1 MIAAANS
8 LLSKVLCMSR
18 FTFNTAFLSLMMSWQ
33 VPAFAQLDTT
43 EQAMVAFIDDSNAAA
58 QELLIESV
66 NINSGT
72 MNFAGVR
79 AIADHMMPHFEAIG
93 FETRWEDGSA
103 FGRAGHL
110 IAEIRG
116 DGEGPKLL
124 LIGHLDTVFEPSS
137 PFQSFE
143 RIDAERA
150 TGPGI
155 TDMKGGNVIMLQAL
169 RALHEV
175 DLLQDMDITVVM
187 TGDEE
192 LSGDPLSLSK
202 KAIID
207 AATYADIAIGFEDGD
222 GNPTTA
228 NISRRGSSD
237 WTLRVKGRP
246 AHSSQVFREDIGP
259 GAIYE
264 TARILLLFL
273 ENLQQEENLTFNPGR
288 ILGGSEITHDSE
300 TSSGT
305 AFGKNNVVAQSALV
319 TGDLRAVSVEQL
331 DRARNT
337 MREITAA
344 NFPHT
349 SAEIEFDDGYP
360 PLAPSEGNAE
370 LLEIYSR
377 ASHDLGFG
385 RVVAVNPRLA
395 GAADVSFTSGL
406 VAMAIDGLGLS
417 GSGGHTVDETA
428 LMSALPSQS
437 KRAALL
443 MYRLVR

>member
-377 ASHDLGFG
+377 ASLDLGFG

>member
-1 MIAAANS
+1 
-8 LLSKVLCMSR
+8 
-18 FTFNTAFLSLMMSWQ
+18 MSWQ

-237 WTLRVKGRP
+237 LSLL
-246 AHSSQVFREDIGP
+246 SS
-259 GAIYE
+259 
-264 TARILLLFL
+264 
-273 ENLQQEENLTFNPGR
+273 NC
-288 ILGGSEITHDSE
+288 
-300 TSSGT
+300 
-305 AFGKNNVVAQSALV
+305 
-319 TGDLRAVSVEQL
+319 
-331 DRARNT
+331 
-337 MREITAA
+337 
-344 NFPHT
+344 
-349 SAEIEFDDGYP
+349 
-360 PLAPSEGNAE
+360 
-370 LLEIYSR
+370 
-377 ASHDLGFG
+377 
-385 RVVAVNPRLA
+385 
-395 GAADVSFTSGL
+395 
-406 VAMAIDGLGLS
+406 
-417 GSGGHTVDETA
+417 
-428 LMSALPSQS
+428 
-437 KRAALL
+437 
-443 MYRLVR
+443 

>member
-1 MIAAANS
+1 
-8 LLSKVLCMSR
+8 MSR
-18 FTFNTAFLSLMMSWQ
+18 FTFNTAVLSLLISWQ
-33 VPAFAQLDTT
+33 FPAFAQLDSA
-43 EQAMVAFIDDSNAAA
+43 EQAIVAFIDGSNSAAE
-58 QELLIESV
+58 QLLIESV

-79 AIADHMMPHFEAIG
+79 AVAEHMMPHFEAIG
-93 FETRWEDGSA
+93 FETRWEDGSG

-110 IAEIRG
+110 LAQMRG
-116 DGEGPKLL
+116 GGEGPKLL

-143 RIDAERA
+143 WLDAERA
-150 TGPGI
+150 SGPGT
-155 TDMKGGNVIMLQAL
+155 TDMKGGNIIMLQAL
-169 RALHEV
+169 RALAEV
-175 DLLQDMDITVVM
+175 NLLQDMDITVVL

-192 LSGDPLSLSK
+192 LSGDPLTLSK

-207 AATYADIAIGFEDGD
+207 AAEYADIAIGFEDGD
-222 GNPTTA
+222 GNPATA
-228 NISRRGSSD
+228 NISRRGSSG
-237 WTLRVKGRP
+237 WTLQVKGTP

-288 ILGGSEITHDSE
+288 IIGGSEISHDSE
-300 TSSGT
+300 SSSGT
-305 AFGKNNVVAQSALV
+305 AFGKNNVVAESALV
-319 TGDLRAVSVEQL
+319 TGDLRAVSLEQL
-331 DRARNT
+331 DRARST
-337 MREITAA
+337 MREIVAA

-349 SAEIEFDDGYP
+349 SAEIEFSDGYP
-360 PLAPSEGNAE
+360 PLAPSDGNAD
-370 LLEIYSR
+370 LLRVYSQ
-377 ASHDLGFG
+377 ASADLGFG
-385 RVVAVNPRLA
+385 SVAPVNPRLA

-406 VAMAIDGLGLS
+406 VDMAIDGLGLS

-443 MYRLVR
+443 MYRLHKK

>member
-1 MIAAANS
+1 
-8 LLSKVLCMSR
+8 MSR
-18 FTFNTAFLSLMMSWQ
+18 LTFNITILCLMMSWQ
-33 VPAFAQLDTT
+33 VPAFAQLDSA
-43 EQAMVAFIDDSNAAA
+43 EQAMVAFIDDSNGAAE
-58 QELLIESV
+58 ELLIESV

-79 AIADHMMPHFEAIG
+79 AVADHMMPHFEAIG

-116 DGEGPKLL
+116 GGEGPKLL

-137 PFQSFE
+137 PFQNFE

-150 TGPGI
+150 TGPGT

-169 RALHEV
+169 RTLNEV
-175 DLLQDMDITVVM
+175 GLLRDMDITVVM

-192 LSGDPLSLSK
+192 LSGDPLALSK

-228 NISRRGSSD
+228 NISRRGSSG
-237 WTLRVKGRP
+237 WTLQVKGTP

-288 ILGGSEITHDSE
+288 ILGGSEITHDTE
-300 TSSGT
+300 ASSGT
-305 AFGKNNVVAQSALV
+305 AFGKNNVVAESALV
-319 TGDLRAVSVEQL
+319 TGDLRAVSLEQL
-331 DRARNT
+331 QRARRT
-337 MREITAA
+337 MREIVAA

-349 SAEIEFDDGYP
+349 SAEIAFSDGYP
-360 PLAPSEGNAE
+360 PLAPTEGNAE
-370 LLEIYSR
+370 LLGVYSR
-377 ASHDLGFG
+377 ASADLGLG
-385 RVVAVNPRLA
+385 SVAAVNPRLA

-406 VAMAIDGLGLS
+406 VDMAIDGLGLS

-428 LMSALPSQS
+428 LMTALPSQS

-443 MYRLVR
+443 IYRLHQ

>member
-1 MIAAANS
+1 MSRSTFNIALLS
-8 LLSKVLCMSR
+8 LLI
-18 FTFNTAFLSLMMSWQ
+18 SWQ
-33 VPAFAQLDTT
+33 LPALAQLDSA
-43 EQAMVAFIDDSNAAA
+43 EQTMVDFIDDSNAAA
-58 QELLIESV
+58 EELLIESV

-79 AIADHMMPHFEAIG
+79 AVADHMMPHFDALG
-93 FETRWEDGSA
+93 FDTRWEDGSA

-110 IAEIRG
+110 IAEMRG
-116 DGEGPKLL
+116 EGEGPKLL

-137 PFQSFE
+137 PFQTFE

-150 TGPGI
+150 TGPGL
-155 TDMKGGNVIMLQAL
+155 TDMKGGNLIMLQAL
-169 RALHEV
+169 RALDEIGQ
-175 DLLQDMDITVVM
+175 LQDMDITVVI

-207 AATYADIAIGFEDGD
+207 AAEYADIAIGFEDGD
-222 GNPTTA
+222 GNPATA
-228 NISRRGSSD
+228 NISRRGSSG
-237 WTLRVKGRP
+237 WTLNVKGTP
-246 AHSSQVFREDIGP
+246 AHSSQIFREDIGP

-288 ILGGSEITHDSE
+288 ILGGSEITHDIES
-300 TSSGT
+300 SSGS
-305 AFGKNNVVAQSALV
+305 AFGKNNVVAEIALV
-319 TGDLRAVSVEQL
+319 TGDLRAVSLEQL
-331 DRARNT
+331 ARARNT
-337 MREITAA
+337 MREIVAA

-349 SAEIEFDDGYP
+349 SAQISFDDGYP
-360 PLAPSEGNAE
+360 PLAPTAGNAE
-370 LLEIYSR
+370 LLEVYSQ
-377 ASHDLGFG
+377 ASADLGLG
-385 RVVAVNPRLA
+385 RVTAVNPRLA

-406 VAMAIDGLGLS
+406 VDMAIDGLGLS

-428 LMSALPSQS
+428 VMTALPSQS

-443 MYRLVR
+443 MYRLYQK

>member
-1 MIAAANS
+1 MPQ
-8 LLSKVLCMSR
+8 
-18 FTFNTAFLSLMMSWQ
+18 FTFNTTVLCMLMSWQ

-192 LSGDPLSLSK
+192 LSGDPLTLSK

-300 TSSGT
+300 ISSGT

-331 DRARNT
+331 GRARNI
-337 MREITAA
+337 MREIAAA

-377 ASHDLGFG
+377 ASLDLGFG

-406 VAMAIDGLGLS
+406 VDMAIDGLGLS

-437 KRAALL
+437 KRAAVL
-443 MYRLVR
+443 MYRLYR

>member
-1 MIAAANS
+1 MSRSTLNIALLS
-8 LLSKVLCMSR
+8 LLI
-18 FTFNTAFLSLMMSWQ
+18 SWQ
-33 VPAFAQLDTT
+33 LPALAQLDNA
-43 EQAMVAFIDDSNAAA
+43 EQTMVDFIDDSNAAA
-58 QELLIESV
+58 EQLLIESV
-66 NINSGT
+66 NTNSGT

-79 AIADHMMPHFEAIG
+79 AVADHMMPHFDALG
-93 FETRWEDGSA
+93 FDTRWEDGSA

-110 IAEIRG
+110 IAEMRG

-137 PFQSFE
+137 PFQTFE

-150 TGPGI
+150 TGPGL
-155 TDMKGGNVIMLQAL
+155 TDMKGGNLIMLQAL
-169 RALHEV
+169 RALDEIGQ
-175 DLLQDMDITVVM
+175 LQDMDITVVI

-207 AATYADIAIGFEDGD
+207 AAEYADIAIGFEDGD
-222 GNPTTA
+222 GNPATA
-228 NISRRGSSD
+228 NISRRGSSG
-237 WTLRVKGRP
+237 WTLNVKGTP

-288 ILGGSEITHDSE
+288 ILGGSEITHDIES
-300 TSSGT
+300 SSGS
-305 AFGKNNVVAQSALV
+305 AFGKNNVVAESALV
-319 TGDLRAVSVEQL
+319 TGDLRAVSLEQL
-331 DRARNT
+331 ARARNT
-337 MREITAA
+337 MREIVAA

-349 SAEIEFDDGYP
+349 SAQISFDDGYP
-360 PLAPSEGNAE
+360 PLAPTAGNAE
-370 LLEIYSR
+370 LLEVYSQ
-377 ASHDLGFG
+377 ASADLGLG
-385 RVVAVNPRLA
+385 RVTAVNPRLA

-406 VAMAIDGLGLS
+406 VDMAIDGLGLS

-428 LMSALPSQS
+428 VMTALPSQS

-443 MYRLVR
+443 MYRLYQK

>member
-1 MIAAANS
+1 MPQ
-8 LLSKVLCMSR
+8 
-18 FTFNTAFLSLMMSWQ
+18 FTFNTTVLCMLMSWL

-110 IAEIRG
+110 IAEIHG

-192 LSGDPLSLSK
+192 LSGDPLTLSK

-300 TSSGT
+300 ISSGT

-331 DRARNT
+331 GRARNI
-337 MREITAA
+337 MREIAAA

-377 ASHDLGFG
+377 ASLDLGFG

-406 VAMAIDGLGLS
+406 VDMAIDGLGLS

-437 KRAALL
+437 KRAAVL
-443 MYRLVR
+443 MYRLYR